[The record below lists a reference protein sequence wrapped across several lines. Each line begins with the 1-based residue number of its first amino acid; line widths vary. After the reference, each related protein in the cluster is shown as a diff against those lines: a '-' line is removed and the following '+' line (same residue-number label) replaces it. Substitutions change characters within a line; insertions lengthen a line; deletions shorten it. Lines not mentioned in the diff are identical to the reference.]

1 MITMLFAHRR
11 ALRPLWVAGAGL
23 LGIVVIKMIAI
34 DLSGRGT
41 VERIVSFV
49 AVGLLIMLI
58 GYLTPVPPVRSGVP
72 AGARDTESRS

>member
-1 MITMLFAHRR
+1 
-11 ALRPLWVAGAGL
+11 
-23 LGIVVIKMIAI
+23 MIAI

-58 GYLTPVPPVRSGVP
+58 GYLTPVPPVRAGILS
-72 AGARDTESRS
+72 GARDTECKS